1 MSDDGYAKVKVY
13 VYHEGQRVGMVR
25 CVNSLQWMPEWSD
38 VGEIKMVCALTTAN
52 QQLLQKW
59 ETLYNP
65 DTPNLAAIIIS
76 VNADTDK
83 STITVRGQF
92 SLRRFK
98 QRIAKGSRII
108 TDAAAGLLELCYT
121 NLRGLPVTV
130 PENAGFTAPCQET
143 VEWIDCCAG
152 IVQLAKAGG
161 FGVRVR
167 FDELTGSE
175 QLELLQGKDRSVQ
188 GSEWYRGGFDT
199 RLRNLTN
206 VSQTMDVSDYAN
218 VALCGGEAPSEND
231 AWQQLWIE
239 VGDTAAQGANRH
251 ELWVDGSSVT
261 HRHTIQ
267 KPDGSTE
274 EATYTEEEYK
284 NVLTN
289 YATAA
294 LLNHYVD
301 QSLKATAVDL
311 VIRYGEDY
319 DLGDRLPV
327 KVPELGLEASA
338 QVISIKL
345 TYEATGRKI
354 IPVFDN
360 IEFGGDEN

>member
-1 MSDDGYAKVKVY
+1 MSDVGNAKVKVY
-13 VYHEGQRVGMVR
+13 VYHDGQRVGMVR
-25 CVNSLQWMPEWSD
+25 GVNSLQWMPEWAD
-38 VGEIKMVCALTTAN
+38 VGEIKMVCALTAQN
-52 QQLLQKW
+52 QQLLQQW

-76 VNADTDK
+76 VNSNTTK

-98 QRIAKGSRII
+98 QRVAKGSRTI
-108 TDAAAGLLELCYT
+108 TDAAAGLLELCRT
-121 NLRGLPVTV
+121 NLRGLPVAV
-130 PENAGFTAPCQET
+130 PESVDFTAPCQET
-143 VEWIDCCAG
+143 VEWIDCCEA

-167 FDELTGSE
+167 FDKLTGSE
-175 QLELLQGKDRSVQ
+175 QLELLHGKDRSVQ
-188 GSEWYRGGFDT
+188 GSEWYRGCFDT
-199 RLRNLTN
+199 QLRNLTD
-206 VSQTMDVSDYAN
+206 VSQSLDVSDYAN
-218 VALCGGEAPSEND
+218 VAICGGEAPTESD
-231 AWQQLWIE
+231 TWKQLWIE
-239 VGDTAAQGANRH
+239 VGDTGAQGASRH

-274 EATYTEEEYK
+274 GATYTESEYK
-284 NVLTN
+284 TALTN
-289 YATAA
+289 YAAAA

-301 QSLKATAVDL
+301 QSLKATAADL
-311 VIRYGEDY
+311 VIHYGEDY

-327 KVPELGLEASA
+327 KVPELGLEVSA
-338 QVISIKL
+338 QVVSMKL

-354 IPVFDN
+354 TPVFDN
-360 IEFGGDEN
+360 IEFGGVKN

>member
-1 MSDDGYAKVKVY
+1 MSEDAVKVY
-13 VYHEGQRVGMVR
+13 VYHGAQRVGLVGN
-25 CVNSLQWMPEWSD
+25 VISLQWMPEWED
-38 VGEIKMVCALTTAN
+38 VGEVKMVCSLTTKN
-52 QQLLQKW
+52 RQLLQKW

-65 DTPNLAAIIIS
+65 DTPDLAAIIIY
-76 VNADTDK
+76 VNADTSK

-98 QRIAKGSRII
+98 QRVAKGSRII
-108 TDAAAGLLELCYT
+108 TDAAAGLLELCRT

-130 PENAGFTAPCQET
+130 PESASFTAPCQET
-143 VEWIDCCAG
+143 VEWIDCCAA

-167 FDELTGSE
+167 FDELTGVE

-199 RLRNLTN
+199 KLRNLTN
-206 VSQTMDVSDYAN
+206 VSQTLDASDYAN
-218 VALCGGEAPSEND
+218 VAICGGEAPTEND
-231 AWQQLWIE
+231 TWQQLWIE
-239 VGDTAAQGANRH
+239 VGDTAAQGADRH

-261 HRHTIQ
+261 HRHTVQ
-267 KPDGSTE
+267 LADGSTT
-274 EATYTEEEYK
+274 EAVYTDEEYK
-284 NVLTN
+284 TALTN

-294 LLNHYVD
+294 LLNHYIE
-301 QSLKATAVDL
+301 QTIKATAVDL
-311 VIRYGEDY
+311 VLHYGEDF

-327 KVPELGLEASA
+327 QVPELDLVASA
-338 QVISIKL
+338 QITSIKL
-345 TYEATGRKI
+345 TYEATGRKV

-360 IEFGGDEN
+360 IELGGDTT